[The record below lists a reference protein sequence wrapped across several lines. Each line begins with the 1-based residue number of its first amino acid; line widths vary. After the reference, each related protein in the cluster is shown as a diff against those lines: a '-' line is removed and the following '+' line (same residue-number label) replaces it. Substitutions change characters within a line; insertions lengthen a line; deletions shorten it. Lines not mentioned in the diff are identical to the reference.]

1 MIFRILIFIVFTS
14 VFHGLTVA
22 QCPTCTA
29 SCLTSTGTGNWD
41 DCLKW
46 SGVSCTGWATAT
58 IMGNRK
64 QVIQNGHTITVPST
78 ISSLYARSNGIYINT
93 GGTLTFNGAINGS
106 TYLSTVIS
114 VSGTLNITAG
124 NSNFDGSTLTV
135 CSGGVV
141 NISGG
146 QLKVSTIVVKSGG
159 TINIYGSGDL
169 ARTNRPTGLVIEAG
183 GLININSTTAKLS
196 EIGTSGTRASTIDGT
211 LDVKSSMTSGNQAN
225 VALGDV
231 SVTNNTSTGRIR
243 TQTAFLP
250 SHTTTVPSSSANDF
264 FASNS
269 DYGGTVEYY
278 GAAITLNSIWSR
290 TYYYDLEI
298 STNVTLI
305 NETFIRGTLKLSGG
319 NLILGGKKLNIIGT
333 ISYTGSNYI
342 VGDANA
348 EIEFRGKLSTNNS
361 FVSPGM
367 ATYLINSFGVA
378 NVNCKNPQLRMSSA
392 ALGSATLK
400 TLTIN
405 REDVVYVDYSRITI
419 NTLLDLKRGI
429 FRTSDTEQ
437 SHLYVSLDDSL
448 AVKHATTGSISLT
461 SYVSGFLK
469 RKISSGK
476 TFDFPVGYVNQ
487 TAWIVPSSCS
497 LLTGSS
503 TDKHRRISFEI
514 NSMGVATQ
522 DLAVRFYDPIDNEC
536 VGTLTATQFSST
548 LLSIHPEGYWLS
560 VPSNPTSIVSY
571 NTRLYV
577 QGFSGLTDNYFYTV
591 KRPETTAT
599 CSAWS
604 TYGLPVPSMNQIGRI
619 KQQDAGV
626 TCLLSGYAKRLNHTE
641 FSHHAIAISS
651 VALPIELNF
660 FNAECSDKNIIF
672 NWETNSENNNDY
684 FKIQK
689 RNHSGDW
696 DDILEIDGAGFSNE
710 KISYSNSYL
719 PEQGYYRL
727 SQTDFDGKSRS
738 TETIFVD
745 CSIEGL
751 VVSPNPT
758 YKSLFVQINDPQYE
772 NAEIIII
779 STDGRE
785 VIKTHL
791 TGDSIILSL
800 DDLNSGTYFIIV
812 SSDKGSFKERIIK
825 Y

>member
-1 MIFRILIFIVFTS
+1 MVQ
-14 VFHGLTVA
+14 A
-22 QCPTCTA
+22 QCPTCPA
-29 SCLTSTGTGNWD
+29 SCITSTGTGNWD

-46 SGVSCTGWATAT
+46 SGVSCTGWSTAT

-78 ISSLYARSNGIYINT
+78 VNSFHARSNGIYINS
-93 GGTLTFNGAINGS
+93 GGTLTFNGAINGNS
-106 TYLSTVIS
+106 YSATVIS
-114 VSGTLNITAG
+114 VSGTLNYTAG

-146 QLKVSTIVVKSGG
+146 QLRVSSIVVKSGG
-159 TINIYGSGDL
+159 TINISGSGDL

-183 GLININSTTAKLS
+183 GIININATTAKLS
-196 EIGTSGTRASTIDGT
+196 EIGTIGTRASTIDGT
-211 LDVKSSMTSGNQAN
+211 LDVKNSMTSSNQTN

-231 SVTNNTSTGRIR
+231 SVTNGTSTGRIR

-250 SHTTTVPSSSANDF
+250 SHTTTVPSSAANDF

-278 GAAITLNSIWSR
+278 GASISLNSTWSR
-290 TYYYDLEI
+290 SYYYDLDI
-298 STNVTLI
+298 NTNVTLI
-305 NETFIRGTLKLSGG
+305 NETFVRGTLKLRGG
-319 NLILGGKKLNIIGT
+319 NLILNGRKLNIIGT
-333 ISYTGSNYI
+333 INYAGTNHI
-342 VGDANA
+342 VGDVNA

-367 ATYLINSFGVA
+367 TTYLINSFGVA

-429 FRTSDTEQ
+429 FRTSDSEQ

-448 AVKHATTGSISLT
+448 AVKHVTTGSVSLT

-469 RKISSGK
+469 RNVSAGK

-487 TAWIVPSSCS
+487 TAWTAPASCS
-497 LLTGSS
+497 SLTGTS

-514 NSMGVATQ
+514 NTMGVATQ
-522 DLAVRFYDPIDNEC
+522 DLAVRFFDPIDNEC
-536 VGTLTATQFSST
+536 SGTLTATQFSST

-560 VPSNPTSIVSY
+560 VPSNPSASVSY

-591 KRPETTAT
+591 KRPEITPT
-599 CSAWS
+599 CAAWS
-604 TYGLPVPSMNQIGRI
+604 TYGLPVPSMNQNGRI
-619 KQQDAGV
+619 VLQDAGV
-626 TCLLSGYAKRLNHTE
+626 SCLQSGYAKRFNHTE
-641 FSHHAIAISS
+641 FSHHAIAISD

-660 FNAECSDKNIIF
+660 FNADCQDEKITF
-672 NWETNSENNNDY
+672 HWQTGSENNND
-684 FKIQK
+684 FFQIQRSRDLK
-689 RNHSGDW
+689 NW
-696 DDILEIDGAGFSNE
+696 DEVAMVDGAG
-710 KISYSNSYL
+710 NSTEL
-719 PEQGYYRL
+719 VDYYFNLVSETAYFRL
-727 SQTDFDGKSRS
+727 VQTDFDGKS
-738 TETIFVD
+738 TMTNPIYID
-745 CSIEGL
+745 CFKEGINIA
-751 VVSPNPT
+751 PNPFEKT
-758 YKSLFVQINDPQYE
+758 LFIQVKNHLLE
-772 NAEIIII
+772 NAELKII
-779 STDGRE
+779 SIDGRT
-785 VIKTHL
+785 VLLTHIQNSQL
-791 TGDSIILSL
+791 IINVE
-800 DDLNSGTYFIIV
+800 DLEPGTYQLIV
-812 SSDKGSFKERIIK
+812 SGNGQILTERIVK
-825 Y
+825 L